1 MTYTQN
7 LLQDLLRLLQNNPI
21 LQGDWKY
28 LALALL
34 VAVEGPIATLLGAAA
49 AASGLMRADLVF
61 IAASLGNLSADTT
74 WYFLGYSGKKEWLLR
89 VGHRFG
95 LTAHLLDYLQEKIQL
110 HAPKLLLIAKLT
122 NGLIIPSLITAGLA
136 RVPWKRWFPPVA
148 AGEMVWTGS
157 LVLIGYFATQTIQ
170 QLQKDIHI
178 FVLVASAVLLISI
191 LLIFIRVLQQK
202 GANLFTSFS
211 DEK

>member
-7 LLQDLLRLLQNNPI
+7 LLQDLLRLLQNSPI

-49 AASGLMRADLVF
+49 AASGLMRPNLVF

-178 FVLVASAVLLISI
+178 FVLVASVAFLLLALLII
-191 LLIFIRVLQQK
+191 IRVLQQK
-202 GANLFTSFS
+202 GANLFSRFS